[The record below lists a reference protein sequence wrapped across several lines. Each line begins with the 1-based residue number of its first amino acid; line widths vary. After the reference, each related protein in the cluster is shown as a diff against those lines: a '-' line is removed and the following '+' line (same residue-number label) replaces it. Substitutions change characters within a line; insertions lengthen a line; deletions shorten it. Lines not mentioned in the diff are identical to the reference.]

1 MHRENVPCWGKN
13 LDTGKIKEWDS
24 LGEATRDM
32 GGSSHDLTLAIKG
45 YGYFHG
51 WAVAYK
57 DKPLPNITGPAKRG
71 GCKGK
76 RSSWP
81 DGAGKKLD
89 YTVWNNYT
97 DELVAFG
104 TADQCT
110 KAMGLTRTNGFYEMI
125 TNVRKGINKKYTVTA
140 VIADKEQNNVCCND
154 GMAHGR

>member
-1 MHRENVPCWGKN
+1 MYRVNMPCWGKN
-13 LDTGKIKEWDS
+13 LVTGEIKEWNS

-32 GGSSHDLTLAIKG
+32 GGSSHHLTIAIKG
-45 YGYFHG
+45 RGYFHG

-57 DKPLPNITGPAKRG
+57 DEPLPNITGPAKRG
-71 GCKGK
+71 GRKGK

-81 DGAGKKLD
+81 DGDGKKLD

-104 TADQCT
+104 TAEQCT
-110 KAMGLTRTNGFYEMI
+110 RAMGLTRTNGFYEMV

-140 VIADKEQNNVCCND
+140 VIVDKEQNNVCCND
-154 GMAHGR
+154 RMANRC